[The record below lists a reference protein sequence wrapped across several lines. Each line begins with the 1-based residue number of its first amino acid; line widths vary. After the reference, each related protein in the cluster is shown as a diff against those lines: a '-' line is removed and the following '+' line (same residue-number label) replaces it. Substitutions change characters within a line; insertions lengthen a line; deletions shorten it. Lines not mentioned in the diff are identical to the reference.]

1 MFGHGT
7 SSFSPCHCILH
18 KVESLIMELSDLKVI
33 ISLFFNLC
41 ITNDSN
47 YLNT

>member
-1 MFGHGT
+1 MFSDGT
-7 SSFSPCHCILH
+7 SFSLCHCILH
-18 KVESLIMELSDLKVI
+18 KVESLIRELSDPKVI
-33 ISLFFNLC
+33 ISLFNLC